1 MNRKISATEFRDLF
15 NRYASE
21 LKADP
26 RRAQRIIAAEKGER
40 KMKKKWT
47 VSLAFVLLIMLGLA
61 GAAYGVTSLCRVVGW
76 RGEVT
81 RTVEPVEMP
90 EAPDEKTAEK
100 ESKMGMIGS
109 YLQEVPDDETVFAW
123 YDDGTNEM
131 NIYNCDLHKA
141 VKNTNS
147 IDEFLEWMSSS
158 AMTLPSWLPEEV
170 HDKCTAM
177 VLMDCKAYGHYEELE
192 RSYGEDFNYT
202 RFRIDEASKIPTEYL
217 FGIDLEDG
225 RSYMIH
231 SYLRPSQSEE
241 ATGLLEGETVEKVTV
256 KGMDDALLIR
266 RNEAYSPVLIM
277 RRQMDE
283 PVAWKRL
290 PIYDGLEEDDNRQYC
305 EEYVSVFIHNG
316 DDIREALKFFSAE

>member
-1 MNRKISATEFRDLF
+1 MNRKISAAEFRDLL

-47 VSLAFVLLIMLGLA
+47 VSLAFVLLILLGLA

-76 RGEVT
+76 QGQVT
-81 RTVEPVEMP
+81 RTVEPAETP
-90 EAPDEKTAEK
+90 EVPDEKTLDK
-100 ESKMGMIGS
+100 ESKMGMIS
-109 YLQEVPDDETVFAW
+109 SFLQTVPDEETAFAW

-131 NIYNCDLHKA
+131 SIYNCDLRKT
-141 VKNTNS
+141 VKNTNFTE
-147 IDEFLEWMSSS
+147 EFLEWLSSS
-158 AMTLPSWLPEEV
+158 GMTVPSWIPEEA
-170 HDKCTAM
+170 HGRCTAA
-177 VLMDCKAYGHYEELE
+177 VFMDCKAYGQYELLE
-192 RSYGEDFNYT
+192 SSYGEDFNYT

-225 RSYMIH
+225 SSYMIH

-241 ATGLLEGETVEKVTV
+241 ATGLLEGESAEKVTV

-266 RNEAYSPVLIM
+266 RNESSVPVLIM
-277 RRQMDE
+277 RRQLDE
-283 PVAWKRL
+283 PVAWKQL
-290 PIYDGLEEDDNRQYC
+290 PVRDDVAEDDNRQYC
-305 EEYVSVFIHNG
+305 EEYVSVFTFNT
-316 DDIREALKFFSAE
+316 DDNRETLKFFSAE